1 MKPYLTIPMT
11 CALLMSAT
19 SALAADPSAGK
30 AKSATC
36 AACHGPDGIGVAPI
50 YPNLAGQKAEY
61 MVSALKAYE
70 SEERKGGTSAMMVP
84 MAKPLSDEDIVDL
97 AAFYAGLKPK

>member
-1 MKPYLTIPMT
+1 MKAYLTIPMI
-11 CALLMSAT
+11 CVLLMPVT
-19 SALAADPSAGK
+19 SASAADPSAGK

-50 YPNLAGQKAEY
+50 YPNLAGQKEEY
-61 MVSALKAYE
+61 VVSALKAYQ
-70 SEERKGGTSAMMVP
+70 SEERKGGNAAMMVP
-84 MAKPLSDEDIVDL
+84 MAKPLSDENIADL